1 MKYLNETKNFNP
13 IEKPK
18 EVDYNKNGTQVA
30 TSKEKVFAKTITPTD
45 GNTSY
50 LICTYHNQ
58 IYDPMGMNSNRERYL
73 DTKLKKV
80 SKDTFDFYMIYL
92 QTNNSIY
99 LTRANR
105 RFINE

>member
-1 MKYLNETKNFNP
+1 MKHIDNYFGQDRVTQKEILFN
-13 IEKPK
+13 KTGK
-18 EVDYNKNGTQVA
+18 EV
-30 TSKEKVFAKTITPTD
+30 SLSEEKVFAKIID
-45 GNTSY
+45 SNSGVSYYVNTY
-50 LICTYHNQ
+50 NNQ
-58 IYDPMGMNSNRERYL
+58 IYDPLGINANRERYL

-80 SKDTFDFYMIYL
+80 SKDTFDFYLIYL

>member
-1 MKYLNETKNFNP
+1 MKHLNDLEIQSTEKN
-13 IEKPK
+13 
-18 EVDYNKNGTQVA
+18 EVTFDKNGKQSTGK
-30 TSKEKVFAKTITPTD
+30 SKIYAKIIKSEKGIA
-45 GNTSY
+45 Y
-50 LICTYHNQ
+50 LIATYNNQ
-58 IYDPMGMNSNRERYL
+58 IYDPIGISSNRERYL
-73 DTKLKKV
+73 DMKLKKV

>member
-1 MKYLNETKNFNP
+1 MKYVETNEEKQELKETNFN
-13 IEKPK
+13 KK
-18 EVDYNKNGTQVA
+18 GLQVA
-30 TSKEKVFAKTITPTD
+30 AAQEKIFAKIVYSEATPQ
-45 GNTSY
+45 Y
-50 LICTYHNQ
+50 LINTYNNQ
-58 IYDPMGMNSNRERYL
+58 IYDPIGLNSNREKYL

-80 SKDTFDFYMIYL
+80 SKDTFDFYLIYL

>member
-1 MKYLNETKNFNP
+1 MKYLNGGFEELEIKKET
-13 IEKPK
+13 
-18 EVDYNKNGTQVA
+18 DYNKCGKQVA
-30 TSKEKVFAKTITPTD
+30 TSNEKVFAKVVVNPKGTE
-45 GNTSY
+45 SY
-50 LICTYHNQ
+50 LICTYNNE
-58 IYDPMGMNSNRERYL
+58 IYDPMGINSNRERYL
-73 DTKLKKV
+73 NTKLKLV

>member
-1 MKYLNETKNFNP
+1 MKYLNETKNFKS
-13 IEKPK
+13 IEKSQ
-18 EVDYNKNGTQVA
+18 EVNYNKNGKHVA
-30 TSKEKVFAKTITPTD
+30 TTREKVFAKTITPEN

-50 LICTYHNQ
+50 LICTYQNQ
-58 IYDPMGMNSNRERYL
+58 IYDPMGMNSNREKYL
-73 DTKLKKV
+73 DTKFKKV

>member
-1 MKYLNETKNFNP
+1 
-13 IEKPK
+13 
-18 EVDYNKNGTQVA
+18 
-30 TSKEKVFAKTITPTD
+30 
-45 GNTSY
+45 
-50 LICTYHNQ
+50 
-58 IYDPMGMNSNRERYL
+58 MGMNSNREKYL